1 MTKTVLI
8 LGASGKFGRH
18 CAQAFKA
25 DGWTVRL
32 FDRKSEDMTKAAI
45 GADVIVNGLNPPNY
59 HNWAVLL
66 PQITSSVIKA
76 AKASGATIILP
87 GNVYPFGANSGQW
100 DETTPHR
107 PNSRKGELRRQAE
120 RAYQQA
126 AQEGVQTINRRAGDI
141 IDPDATDTVMSMVM
155 FKGIA
160 KGKLTYLGRTDIPHA
175 WCYAADFGRAAVAL
189 ANIKDRLAGYED
201 IPFPGQTLT
210 GQQIRAIAET
220 CLNRPVKISNFGW
233 WMINIASPFWELAR
247 ELKEMRYLWDTP
259 HSLSATKLQRLLP
272 DFKVT
277 DADTVITTALRV
289 YINPDKPVVTAPVTV

>member
-18 CAQAFKA
+18 CAQAFA
-25 DGWTVRL
+25 SDGWTVRR
-32 FDRKSEDMTKAAI
+32 FDRKTDDMTKAAI

-66 PQITSSVIKA
+66 PRITSAVIEA
-76 AKASGATIILP
+76 AKASGASIILP
-87 GNVYPFGANSGQW
+87 GNVYPFGARPGQW

-120 RAYQQA
+120 LAYQQA
-126 AQEGVQTINRRAGDI
+126 AREGVQTINLRAGDI
-141 IDPDATDTVMSMVM
+141 IDPDAPDTIMSMVI

-160 KGKLTYLGRTDIPHA
+160 KGRLTYPGRSDIPHA

-189 ANIKDRLAGYED
+189 ANIKDRLARYED
-201 IPFPGQTLT
+201 VPFPGQTLT
-210 GQQIRAIAET
+210 GEQIRTIAES
-220 CLNRPVKISNFGW
+220 CLNRPVRLKGFGW
-233 WMINIASPFWELAR
+233 WMINLASPFWELAR

-259 HSLSATKLQRLLP
+259 HSLSATKVHRLLP
-272 DFKVT
+272 DFQT
-277 DADTVITTALRV
+277 TSADAAITAALRA
-289 YINPDKPVVTAPVTV
+289 YIHPDKPVVTAPVAV